1 MLNRIVMAGVLMVVL
16 AAGGTSVAQAQQ
28 PIGSGLA
35 PPGPSG
41 WTFEVAPYLWM
52 PSVHSTLNFSL
63 PPALGGTVSAN
74 SSIGFGAL
82 VSNLN
87 FATMVSADA
96 RYDRFSVLTDFIY
109 MNLGGT
115 DAQFRTLNFPNHPA
129 IPISASVQTRASL
142 DLTSSIWTLAG
153 GYTVVQG
160 GWGNFDAIVGFRYL
174 SVNPRLDYNLALTV
188 AGPRGNGATFGGGG
202 SVSGSGNFWNGIGGF
217 RGRIRVGD
225 GGLFIPYYF
234 DAGTGGSN
242 LTWQIAS
249 GLGYHAG
256 PVDLSLTYRYLS
268 FEQSSSSVVQHLW
281 IQGPMLMVN
290 FTF

>member
-1 MLNRIVMAGVLMVVL
+1 MLKRIVMAAVPITLL
-16 AAGGTSVAQAQQ
+16 AAGAIPAAQAQQ
-28 PIGSGLA
+28 PMGLGQT

-41 WTFEVAPYLWM
+41 WTFEIAPYLWM

-63 PPALGGTVSAN
+63 PPALGGSVSAN
-74 SSIGFGAL
+74 TSIGFGDL
-82 VSNLN
+82 LSHLN

-115 DAQFRTLNFPNHPA
+115 AAQFRSLNFPNHPA
-129 IPISASVQTRASL
+129 IPISASVQTRTSL

-174 SVNPRLDYNLALTV
+174 SVNPRLDYNLALSV

-202 SVSGSGNFWNGIGGF
+202 GVSGSGNFWNGVGGF

-225 GGLFIPYYF
+225 AGLFIPYYF
-234 DAGTGGSN
+234 DIGTGGSN
-242 LTWQIAS
+242 LTWQISS

-256 PVDLSLTYRYLS
+256 PVDVSLTYRYLS
-268 FEQSSSSVVQHLW
+268 FEQGSNAVVQHMW
-281 IQGPMLMVN
+281 IQGPMLMAN
-290 FTF
+290 FAF

>member
-1 MLNRIVMAGVLMVVL
+1 MLKRIIMAGAVL
-16 AAGGTSVAQAQQ
+16 ALLISGAKAQQ
-28 PIGSGLA
+28 PAGLGQS

-52 PSVHSTLNFSL
+52 PSVHSSLSFNL
-63 PPALGGTVSAN
+63 PPALGGTVSAS
-74 SSIGFGAL
+74 SSIGFGQL

-115 DAQFRTLNFPNHPA
+115 TAQFRTVNFPNHPA
-129 IPISASVQTRASL
+129 IPISTSVQTRASL

-153 GYTVVQG
+153 GYTLVQG
-160 GWGNFDAIVGFRYL
+160 GWGNFDAIAGIRYL
-174 SVNPRLDYNLALTV
+174 SLNPRIDYNLALTV
-188 AGPRGNGATFGGGG
+188 TGPRGNGATFGGGG

-217 RGRIRVGD
+217 RGRFRIGD
-225 GGLFIPYYF
+225 SGLFVPYYF
-234 DAGTGGSN
+234 DIGSGGSN

-249 GLGYHAG
+249 GVGYHAG
-256 PVDLSLTYRYLS
+256 PVDVSLTYRYLS
-268 FEQSSSSVVQHLW
+268 FAQGSSAVVQHLW